1 MKTWQTLHQQ
11 TRQPHK
17 TRTRKGTKK
26 KLTTKK
32 SKTKTKSYQLL
43 HEHCDNL
50 NPQHLDDEAVVE
62 EEQEADHPLEFRV
75 FETKALMM
83 VTTRQIPQ
91 HHDVEEASVVIV
103 VEDGRIKEVEPNVL
117 CQPLLTMKET

>member
-1 MKTWQTLHQQ
+1 MKNY
-11 TRQPHK
+11 R
-17 TRTRKGTKK
+17 
-26 KLTTKK
+26 
-32 SKTKTKSYQLL
+32 LL

-50 NPQHLDDEAVVE
+50 NQQHLDDEAVVE

-75 FETKALMM
+75 FETKALMT

-117 CQPLLTMKET
+117 WQPLLTMRET